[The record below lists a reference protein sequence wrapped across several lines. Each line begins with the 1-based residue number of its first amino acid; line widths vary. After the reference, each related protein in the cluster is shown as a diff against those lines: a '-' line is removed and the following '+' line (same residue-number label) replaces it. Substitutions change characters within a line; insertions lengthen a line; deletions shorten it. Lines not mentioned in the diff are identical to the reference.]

1 LSFTYEQAI
10 IIGFIQGLTEL
21 FPISSL
27 GHAILIP
34 AWIGGSFR
42 EFISEENQAYLLITI
57 AMHLASSVALFLV
70 FRKRWLGLFAGTFR
84 AIKNRNYQST
94 PFRVLGYIVI
104 ATIPVG
110 VLGLAL
116 GDYFQSIF
124 GKPEYSA
131 MFLATN
137 GLLLITAERL
147 SKRDIAHEFHDSDA
161 EIDRRVNA
169 KTALA
174 IGFGQS
180 LALFAGISRFG
191 VTMSAGLLRKLNHS
205 VASDFAFLLSLP
217 VIVGA
222 SIVKLPELFT
232 SDTRL
237 VLGQILLGS
246 VGIWNHLFRKVH
258 LMFPGLGTVIN
269 VGAILIGSLI
279 GIFIGN
285 KLNDKLRY
293 LITDV
298 LGCVTVI
305 SAADALT
312 SYWDSSLQNAMPKG
326 WPILV
331 IVFSLLV
338 GALIG
343 SWLKIEDQLE
353 TIGIKLKS
361 SLNRTGE
368 STFVEGFVSASLI
381 FVIGPLAILGSI
393 SDGMGS
399 GIDQLILKSTL
410 DGFTS
415 IAFAASLGIGVA
427 LSSLPVGVYQFAWTA
442 VGLYLGSILADYQ
455 IAAMTAVG
463 GVLLI
468 GISLRLLKIKEM
480 AVANLLPALAI
491 APLFALLA
499 HQYI

>member
-70 FRKRWLGLFAGTFR
+70 FRKRWLGLFAGTYR
-84 AIKNRNYQST
+84 AVKNRNYQST
-94 PFRVLGYIVI
+94 SFRVLGYIVI

-124 GKPEYSA
+124 GKAEYSA
-131 MFLATN
+131 MFLTIN

-169 KTALA
+169 RTALA

-237 VLGQILLGS
+237 VLGQIL
-246 VGIWNHLFRKVH
+246 V
-258 LMFPGLGTVIN
+258 
-269 VGAILIGSLI
+269 
-279 GIFIGN
+279 
-285 KLNDKLRY
+285 
-293 LITDV
+293 
-298 LGCVTVI
+298 
-305 SAADALT
+305 
-312 SYWDSSLQNAMPKG
+312 
-326 WPILV
+326 
-331 IVFSLLV
+331 
-338 GALIG
+338 
-343 SWLKIEDQLE
+343 
-353 TIGIKLKS
+353 
-361 SLNRTGE
+361 
-368 STFVEGFVSASLI
+368 
-381 FVIGPLAILGSI
+381 GSI
-393 SDGMGS
+393 VSFIATYFS
-399 GIDQLILKSTL
+399 VTFLVRWFKTKTLYPFAIYCLVFGI
-410 DGFTS
+410 
-415 IAFAASLGIGVA
+415 
-427 LSSLPVGVYQFAWTA
+427 
-442 VGLYLGSILADYQ
+442 
-455 IAAMTAVG
+455 
-463 GVLLI
+463 
-468 GISLRLLKIKEM
+468 ISFVRF
-480 AVANLLPALAI
+480 V
-491 APLFALLA
+491 
-499 HQYI
+499 